1 MDITRHDLEK
11 HKILIDVT
19 IPPEELKTYVET
31 AYKVIAES
39 AQLEIP
45 EDADPKPYVE
55 KALGKDDADSMVDNL
70 VMNAAAPLA
79 VTRLRLDPFTSP
91 QVGSEDHADPEKDFA
106 FTCILYTKPEAHL
119 SSYDPVELTIPKP
132 EPVTEKDIDDELEYM
147 ARNFAEEDASG
158 NAVIPAI
165 SDNWV
170 RDHFDDCD
178 SLPQLR
184 KRLKAAM
191 TSERKQRRE
200 EIMRYGCANEIAER
214 LECDIP
220 DDAVKIIQ
228 AEARRAFEAELIRQ
242 GQDKKEFFESTG
254 ITEEQFHNINNNQVL
269 GTIRRGLALDALA
282 DHLDIKLSE
291 DDYLLYFHDVAPG
304 HEEETLEEYREAGR
318 MYTIRESIRRT
329 LATDWLVENST
340 IKEA

>member
-31 AYKVIAES
+31 DYKVIAES

-165 SDNWV
+165 SDNWEV
-170 RDHFDDCD
+170 FVGAGD
-178 SLPQLR
+178 LGKQL
-184 KRLKAAM
+184 KSISK
-191 TSERKQRRE
+191 
-200 EIMRYGCANEIAER
+200 
-214 LECDIP
+214 
-220 DDAVKIIQ
+220 
-228 AEARRAFEAELIRQ
+228 
-242 GQDKKEFFESTG
+242 
-254 ITEEQFHNINNNQVL
+254 
-269 GTIRRGLALDALA
+269 
-282 DHLDIKLSE
+282 
-291 DDYLLYFHDVAPG
+291 
-304 HEEETLEEYREAGR
+304 ETLEGLGIHSEQDYMRWLFELGHYENILMIDSGLGNKEVFENQVAEMGK
-318 MYTIRESIRRT
+318 TLNLKPIRCAEGWATLECAES
-329 LATDWLVENST
+329 LYNECKGYLS
-340 IKEA
+340 